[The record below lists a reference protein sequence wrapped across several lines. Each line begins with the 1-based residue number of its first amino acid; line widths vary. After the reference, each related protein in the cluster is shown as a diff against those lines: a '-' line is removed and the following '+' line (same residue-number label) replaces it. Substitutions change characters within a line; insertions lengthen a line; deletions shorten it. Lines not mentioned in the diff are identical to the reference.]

1 MIVQLTLA
9 ATMTATAH
17 CGNVADAA
25 EQVMLA
31 RQSGAPMRD
40 MMETAVE
47 SRIELLPHLV
57 EDAYSRPRYSTDRH
71 QQKSV
76 LDFTD
81 QWYLECIRAMRD

>member
-1 MIVQLTLA
+1 MLTTIALA

-25 EQVMLA
+25 ELIMEA
-31 RQSGAPMRD
+31 RQNGVPMRD

-47 SRIELLPHLV
+47 SGVDLLPHLV
-57 EDAYSRPRYSTDRH
+57 EDAYSRPGYATERH
-71 QQKSV
+71 QQKAV

-81 QWYLECIRAMRD
+81 QWYLGCIRAMRD

>member
-25 EQVMLA
+25 EEIMLA
-31 RQSGAPMRD
+31 RQNGAPMRD

-47 SRIELLPHLV
+47 SGVDLLPHLV
-57 EDAYSRPRYSTDRH
+57 EDAYSRPRYSTGRH
-71 QQKSV
+71 QKKSV